1 MIPNGHWRYDPS
13 LPWTGAPLAGRP
25 AEQLLDTPALALG
38 RSART
43 AVADGHRD
51 SLLAGRRGRAVIDI
65 ALGGYS
71 CADTLGDDPLDDHDA
86 FTPFAAQPHLITG
99 PYGMRGLDP
108 YPVDPDVPGPAGI
121 GRGRAGLGQSH
132 RPDPAV
138 HPPSLITCH

>member
-1 MIPNGHWRYDPS
+1 MIPNGPWRYDPS

-38 RSART
+38 RPART

-51 SLLAGRRGRAVIDI
+51 SLFAGRRGRAVVDI
-65 ALGGYS
+65 ALGGHS

-99 PYGMRGLDP
+99 P
-108 YPVDPDVPGPAGI
+108 
-121 GRGRAGLGQSH
+121 
-132 RPDPAV
+132 
-138 HPPSLITCH
+138 